1 MFLSHDLS
9 LAKEKKMF
17 CFVFFQLMFTFASR
31 QVLKDYS
38 RADYDWS
45 HMIAWIGVGFAL
57 ISSILFS
64 CAAICLRREREK
76 EEAVNMQYL
85 MPGADIQMSLSFLFP
100 LDGHHRPILQS
111 NRRLVW
117 LPRETERKR
126 PSRFLSRSCHH
137 PIRCFPVTQFP
148 LSSLWTWKAA
158 NVSFLLKK
166 KAGHGTRPVN

>member
-1 MFLSHDLS
+1 MFVL
-9 LAKEKKMF
+9 F
-17 CFVFFQLMFTFASR
+17 FFQLMFTFASR

-45 HMIAWIGVGFAL
+45 YMIAWIGVGFAL

-100 LDGHHRPILQS
+100 SMAIIGQFCSLIDVSSDCRVRPKGNVHHVPCHDAAII
-111 NRRLVW
+111 
-117 LPRETERKR
+117 
-126 PSRFLSRSCHH
+126 RFVV
-137 PIRCFPVTQFP
+137 FQ
-148 LSSLWTWKAA
+148 
-158 NVSFLLKK
+158 
-166 KAGHGTRPVN
+166 

>member
-1 MFLSHDLS
+1 MFVL
-9 LAKEKKMF
+9 F
-17 CFVFFQLMFTFASR
+17 FFQLMFTFASR

-45 HMIAWIGVGFAL
+45 YMIAWIGVGFAL

-111 NRRLVW
+111 NRRLV
-117 LPRETERKR
+117 
-126 PSRFLSRSCHH
+126 
-137 PIRCFPVTQFP
+137 
-148 LSSLWTWKAA
+148 
-158 NVSFLLKK
+158 
-166 KAGHGTRPVN
+166 